1 MKRHVT
7 RDREAASFWRNEGN
21 TVMRS
26 QRFLFITALALPVVG
41 GLVSATAGQSGAPK
55 RTAGAGVKSAG
66 NGQKPSAP
74 ARPVALVSYR
84 EEVEPIFKST
94 CGSCHSAE
102 KHSSGFV
109 VETPDAVFKGGAHFG
124 TKIVVPGKPT
134 ESVLLAYLRGTKQP
148 RMPLNSEPLAAEK
161 LKTVETW
168 IAQGAKI
175 DAVKLGFPYT
185 APVART
191 IPHVKNAAW
200 VKNPVDAFILA
211 KLESKGLKPA
221 PPAAKFTLLRRVYA
235 DLIGEPPT
243 PHEADAF
250 LTDTDPKAYEKL
262 VDRLLADP
270 RYGERWARHWLDLVR
285 YAETHGFENDG
296 ARPHAWRYRDY
307 VIRAFN
313 SDKPYDRFVK
323 EQIGGDEL
331 YPKDADA
338 ITATGFARL
347 GPWDELSTDHPQR
360 WQDYLNDVTDTTGS
374 VVLGLTVG
382 CARCHDHKYD
392 RISQADYYRLQSF
405 YAGTKW
411 VETRLPD
418 GSDDPT
424 YTQKTAAPKTR
435 LDAARKQLH
444 DLRESHRSMALAEK
458 QKQARNGE
466 KVTAIKD
473 DEIDRFL
480 KDADRES
487 RNRIEDEIRGLE
499 SQIAPYE
506 PIAEAISEDNR
517 AGVTQ
522 HLLLRGNL
530 ATPGPE
536 VKPGFVAALVGGDV
550 KPADITPPTTGNT
563 SGRRAALANWL
574 GSHDNPMTARVMVN
588 RLWQHHFGTGIV
600 ASPSDFGRNG
610 DRPSHPEL
618 LDWLAIQFMDQGWSL
633 KKIHRLMLL
642 SNTYQMSSKLDPA
655 AAKVDPYNA
664 LLWRMNRIRLEGEP
678 LRDSILAVSGRLN
691 PAMGGPSVYPKVSDE
706 VLSTGST
713 HKWGSSSEQ
722 DGLRRTVY
730 VFQRR
735 SLVLPIVEAFDGAD
749 MTNTCPR
756 RAATTIAPQALAL
769 FNGDFT
775 RTEARF
781 FAERVAKEAGDDR
794 SRQIER
800 AYKIALCRLPTAAQ
814 KQAALDFLTRQTQ
827 LHLHPNQQANAGP
840 GLQQAGLAAPDD
852 KAEKEA
858 VRAALADFCH
868 VLINT
873 NEFIYLD

>member
-1 MKRHVT
+1 MRRH
-7 RDREAASFWRNEGN
+7 RI
-21 TVMRS
+21 
-26 QRFLFITALALPVVG
+26 LFAFALAVPVVG
-41 GLVSATAGQSGAPK
+41 GLSAATAGQSELHKKTGVASK
-55 RTAGAGVKSAG
+55 TTAAAK
-66 NGQKPSAP
+66 
-74 ARPVALVSYR
+74 PVALVSYR
-84 EEVEPIFKST
+84 DEVEPIFKST
-94 CGSCHSAE
+94 CGSCHSSD

-109 VETPDAVFKGGAHFG
+109 VETPEALFKGGAHFG
-124 TKIVVPGKPT
+124 AKIVVPGKPA
-134 ESVLLAYLRGTKQP
+134 ESVLLAYLHGTKQP
-148 RMPLNSEPLAAEK
+148 RMPLNSEPLAADK
-161 LKTVETW
+161 LKTIETW

-175 DAVKLGFPYT
+175 DSIKLGYPYT
-185 APVART
+185 APVAHA
-191 IPHVKNAAW
+191 IPHVKNSAW
-200 VKNPVDAFILA
+200 VKNPVDSFILA

-221 PPAAKFTLLRRVYA
+221 PPAPKYTLLRRVYA

-243 PHEADAF
+243 PEEADAF
-250 LTDTDPKAYEKL
+250 LKDTDPKAYEKL

-313 SDKPYDRFVK
+313 EDKPYDRFIK

-382 CARCHDHKYD
+382 CARCHNHKYD
-392 RISQADYYRLQSF
+392 RITQADYYRLQSF

-411 VETRLPD
+411 VDTRLPN
-418 GSDDPT
+418 GSDNPA
-424 YTQKTAAPKTR
+424 YTQKTAPARAR
-435 LDAARKQLH
+435 LDVLQKQLS
-444 DLRESHRSMALAEK
+444 DLRTSHRAMAIAEK
-458 QKQARNGE
+458 QKQAKNGAV
-466 KVTAIKD
+466 VTTIKD
-473 DEIDRFL
+473 DEIDRYL
-480 KDADRES
+480 KDDAKDQ
-487 RNRIEDEIRGLE
+487 RNKLENEIRSLE
-499 SQIAPYE
+499 GQIAPYE
-506 PIAEAISEDNR
+506 PVAEAVSEDNP

-522 HLLLRGNL
+522 HILLRGNL
-530 ATPGPE
+530 LTPGPE
-536 VKPGFVAALVGGDV
+536 VKPGFVAALVGGEE
-550 KPADITPPTTGNT
+550 KPADITPPATGNT

-574 GSHDNPMTARVMVN
+574 GSRDNPMTARVMVN
-588 RLWQHHFGTGIV
+588 RIWQHHFGKGIV

-618 LDWLAIQFMDQGWSL
+618 LDWLAIQFMDQGWSV
-633 KKIHRLMLL
+633 KKMHRLLLL
-642 SNTYQMSSKLDPA
+642 SNTYQMSSKLDPIA
-655 AAKVDPYNA
+655 VKVDPYDA

-691 PAMGGPSVYPKVSDE
+691 PTQGGPSVYPKVSDE

-713 HKWGSSSEQ
+713 HKWGSSSEA
-722 DGLRRTVY
+722 DGLRRTIY

-756 RAATTIAPQALAL
+756 RSATTIAPQALAL
-769 FNGDFT
+769 FNGDFS
-775 RTEARF
+775 RTESKF
-781 FAERVAKEAGDDR
+781 FADRVIKEAGDDR
-794 SRQIER
+794 GKQIER
-800 AYKIALCRLPTAAQ
+800 AYQIALCRLPTAVQ
-814 KQAALDFLTRQTQ
+814 KQAALDFLTRQAQ
-827 LHLHPNQQANAGP
+827 LHLDTTHQANNAP
-840 GLQQAGLAAPDD
+840 TVQQAGLTTPDAKTQQEAAH
-852 KAEKEA
+852 
-858 VRAALADFCH
+858 AALADFCH

>member
-1 MKRHVT
+1 
-7 RDREAASFWRNEGN
+7 
-21 TVMRS
+21 MRL
-26 QRFLFITALALPVVG
+26 QRILFAIALAVPVVG
-41 GLVSATAGQSGAPK
+41 GLTAAMAGQSAQHNKAVKKTGSVPK
-55 RTAGAGVKSAG
+55 ANVVA
-66 NGQKPSAP
+66 KPA
-74 ARPVALVSYR
+74 ALISYR

-94 CGSCHSAE
+94 CGSCHSSD

-124 TKIVVPGKPT
+124 TKIVVPGKPA
-134 ESVLLAYLRGTKQP
+134 ESILLAYLHGTKQP
-148 RMPLNSEPLAAEK
+148 RMPLNSEALAADK
-161 LKTVETW
+161 LKIIETW
-168 IAQGAKI
+168 IAQGAKV
-175 DAVKLGFPYT
+175 DAIKLGFPYT
-185 APVART
+185 APVAHS
-191 IPHVKNAAW
+191 IPRVKNSTW

-221 PPAAKFTLLRRVYA
+221 PPARKYTLLRRVYA
-235 DLIGEPPT
+235 DLVGEPPT
-243 PHEADAF
+243 PQESNAF
-250 LTDTDPKAYEKL
+250 LNDTDPKAYENL

-313 SDKPYDRFVK
+313 SDKPYDRFIK

-331 YPKDADA
+331 FPTDADA

-382 CARCHDHKYD
+382 CARCHNHKYD
-392 RISQADYYRLQSF
+392 RISQADYYRLQGF

-411 VETRLPD
+411 VDTRLPK
-418 GSDDPT
+418 GGDDPA
-424 YTQKTAAPKTR
+424 YTSKTAPWRAQ
-435 LDAARKQLH
+435 LAVLRKQVDELTETQ
-444 DLRESHRSMALAEK
+444 RGIATAEK
-458 QKQARNGE
+458 QKRAKPGE
-466 KVTAIKD
+466 TVTPVKDFGEIDKYLLD
-473 DEIDRFL
+473 DEKRKRFKL
-480 KDADRES
+480 EG
-487 RNRIEDEIRGLE
+487 EIHDLE
-499 SQIAPYE
+499 NHVAPFE
-506 PIAEAISEDNR
+506 PVAEAISEDNR

-530 ATPGPE
+530 STPGPE
-536 VKPGFVAALVGGDV
+536 VKPGFVAALVGGEER
-550 KPADITPPTTGNT
+550 PAEITPPTTGNT
-563 SGRRAALANWL
+563 SGRRGALANWL
-574 GSHDNPMTARVMVN
+574 GSRENPMTARVIVN
-588 RLWQHHFGTGIV
+588 RIWQHHFGKGIV

-618 LDWLAIQFMDQGWSL
+618 LDWLAIQFMDQGWSV
-633 KKIHRLMLL
+633 KMMHRLMLL
-642 SNTYQMSSKLDPA
+642 SNTYQMSSKLDPVA
-655 AAKVDPYNA
+655 VKADPYNA

-713 HKWGSSSEQ
+713 HKWGSSSEA
-722 DGLRRTVY
+722 DGLRRTIY

-756 RAATTIAPQALAL
+756 RSATTIAPQALAL

-775 RTEARF
+775 RTEAKF
-781 FAERVAKEAGDDR
+781 FAERVVKEAGDDR
-794 SRQIER
+794 AKQIER
-800 AYKIALCRLPTAAQ
+800 AYQIALCRRPTAAQ
-814 KQAALDFLTRQTQ
+814 KQAALDFLTRQSQ
-827 LHLHPNQQANAGP
+827 LHLDPNHQANNTP
-840 GLQQAGLAAPDD
+840 TLQQAGFKAPDE
-852 KAEKEA
+852 KAQKA
-858 VRAALADFCH
+858 ATQAALADFCH

>member
-1 MKRHVT
+1 
-7 RDREAASFWRNEGN
+7 
-21 TVMRS
+21 MRS
-26 QRFLFITALALPVVG
+26 ARFLFTIALSVPVVG
-41 GLVSATAGQSGAPK
+41 GLSAATAGQSALHK
-55 RTAGAGVKSAG
+55 KASAA
-66 NGQKPSAP
+66 QKPVGA
-74 ARPVALVSYR
+74 AKPVALISYR

-94 CGSCHSAE
+94 CGSCHSSD

-109 VETPDAVFKGGAHFG
+109 VETPEALFKGGTRVG
-124 TKIVVPGKPT
+124 VKVVVPGKPA
-134 ESVLLAYLRGTKQP
+134 ESLLLAYLHGTKQP
-148 RMPLNSEPLAAEK
+148 RMPLNSPALDADK
-161 LKTVETW
+161 LKTIETW

-175 DAVKLGFPYT
+175 DAIKLGYPYT
-185 APVART
+185 APVAHA

-200 VKNPVDAFILA
+200 VKNPMDAFILA
-211 KLESKGLKPA
+211 KLEAKGLKPA
-221 PPAAKFTLLRRVYA
+221 LPAPKFTLLRRVYA

-243 PHEADAF
+243 PQEADSF
-250 LTDTDPKAYEKL
+250 LNDTAPDAYAKL

-296 ARPHAWRYRDY
+296 TRPHAWRYRDY

-313 SDKPYDRFVK
+313 SDKPYDRFLK
-323 EQIGGDEL
+323 EQVGGDEL
-331 YPKDADA
+331 YPKDADSV
-338 ITATGFARL
+338 TATGFARL
-347 GPWDELSTDHPQR
+347 GPWDELSTDPPQR

-382 CARCHDHKYD
+382 CARCHNHKYD
-392 RISQADYYRLQSF
+392 RVTQADYYRLQSF

-411 VETRLPD
+411 VETHLPE
-418 GSDDPT
+418 GSDNAA
-424 YTQKTAAPKTR
+424 YAEKTAAPKAR
-435 LDAARKQLH
+435 LEALRKQLA
-444 DLRESHRSMALAEK
+444 DLRNSHRDMAIAEK
-458 QKQARNGE
+458 QKLAKNGE
-466 KVTAIKD
+466 KITKIQD
-473 DEIDRFL
+473 EEIDRYL
-480 KDADRES
+480 KDADRDA
-487 RNRIEDEIRGLE
+487 RNRIESDIRGLE

-506 PIAEAISEDNR
+506 PVAEAISEDNR
-517 AGVTQ
+517 AGVTE
-522 HLLLRGNL
+522 HILLRGSL

-536 VKPGFVAALVGGDV
+536 VKPGFLASLVGGEE
-550 KPADITPPTTGNT
+550 KPADVTPPTTGNT

-574 GSHDNPMTARVMVN
+574 GSRDNPMTARVMVN
-588 RLWQHHFGTGIV
+588 RIWQHHFGKGIV

-633 KKIHRLMLL
+633 KKMHRLMLL
-642 SNTYQMSSKLDPA
+642 SNTYQMSSKLDPIA
-655 AAKVDPYNA
+655 IKADPYNA

-713 HKWGSSSEQ
+713 HKWGASSEA
-722 DGLRRTVY
+722 DGLRRTIY

-756 RAATTIAPQALAL
+756 RSATTIAPQALAL

-775 RTEARF
+775 RTEAKF
-781 FAERVAKEAGDDR
+781 FAERVTKDAGDDAAK
-794 SRQIER
+794 QIER
-800 AYKIALCRLPTAAQ
+800 AYQIALCRRPTAAQ
-814 KQAALDFLTRQTQ
+814 KQAALDFLSRQAQ
-827 LHLHPNQQANAGP
+827 LHLDTTHQASKGASV
-840 GLQQAGLAAPDD
+840 QQAGFNAPDA
-852 KAEKEA
+852 KTQKEA
-858 VRAALADFCH
+858 ARAALADFCH